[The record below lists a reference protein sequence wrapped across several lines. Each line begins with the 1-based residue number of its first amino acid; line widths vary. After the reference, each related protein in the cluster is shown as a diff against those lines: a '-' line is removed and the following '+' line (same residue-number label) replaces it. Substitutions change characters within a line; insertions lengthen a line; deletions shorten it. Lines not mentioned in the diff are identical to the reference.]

1 MPVQKAA
8 DNPSSIHPTS
18 DLPTWLTS
26 LGPTLKTRW
35 SSYFSGP
42 ASPEVNAWLNLLHA
56 AAATPWEVSERLSEL
71 LRLPQTSLDLQNSWI
86 TLSKLF
92 AVTFEAAQASDE
104 PPAAS
109 IWQNLLEIQN
119 KILQQAATVSLTRPD
134 RPNTSILSR
143 RALYLQTITEL
154 NQKIINIWDPAE
166 LLDEV
171 VVVIQKNLGYDYVN
185 LFRLDQSTQTLTLQ
199 SAIWKGQRPKPE
211 NYFELKVD
219 HQHTVGRVAAT
230 GQIAQVNNR
239 PPNKNSQPL
248 PALTGA
254 NSQLAIPLIVNNNL
268 VGVLDIESEQPE
280 AFTEDDRQ
288 IGQALADHVAVAL
301 ENARLQNAVQRHLR
315 EKTLLYESNLALGAS
330 LEMETILNLMTRKI
344 AEALEA
350 GACVICRIDQK
361 ANTVTAI
368 AQYVFRYPGNPGRT
382 WRAVNEPIHISKD
395 LVVQQVLKT
404 ARPVVGR
411 ATLTPSDQES
421 NWTLNLSQGQ
431 DQGGRKASWGV
442 VLALPLE
449 ADERMVGLIEIYD
462 KNSGR
467 NFSADDIQ
475 LFRILATQTTL
486 AMEQARMFDETR
498 QRLSEVATLYTIAQ
512 EFTSN
517 LDLETV
523 LDTIVTT
530 LRQALGCRGCCIFL
544 LDQSG
549 EQLEIKAASGL
560 KPHWRKM
567 AKLGIG
573 EGVAG
578 KSVAEG
584 RTVYVPD
591 TYKDPGFIFFD
602 KEVHSL
608 MAIPVFAHG
617 EVIGTINVDDRQPN
631 AFGPGEERLLTIAA
645 TQAGVA
651 IENARLFAKV
661 SREQQQ
667 TQAIIQHMAD
677 GLLLIDSQGVII
689 SCNQALAEMLG
700 LHPGQIINEKTSSPH
715 LPPNLASIVIPATNQ
730 ARTGILATEVTIEGP
745 HPKTLKIFST
755 PVVDDEEQPMG
766 QVRVVHDVTRE
777 REIEHLKDELFSTI
791 SHELRTP
798 LFSIQGFAKILLEE
812 ENLEAEV
819 REEFLETIQRQAM
832 QLSEMVNN
840 LLDLSKIK
848 EGKLELFKEQV
859 ALDDLIHQTIL
870 KLQGF
875 AHQRKVTL
883 NSNLPAVLPAIMGDR
898 ERLEQVLT
906 NLIGNAIKF
915 TEAGGLVVISAK
927 QAKDHLHV
935 QVRDDGIGIP
945 AEDLD
950 QVFSR
955 YYQAGNKSE
964 GSGMGS
970 GLGLHIAKKIVEE
983 HGGRIWAESIPD
995 QGSTFHF
1002 SLPL

>member
-1 MPVQKAA
+1 V
-8 DNPSSIHPTS
+8 
-18 DLPTWLTS
+18 
-26 LGPTLKTRW
+26 
-35 SSYFSGP
+35 
-42 ASPEVNAWLNLLHA
+42 
-56 AAATPWEVSERLSEL
+56 
-71 LRLPQTSLDLQNSWI
+71 
-86 TLSKLF
+86 
-92 AVTFEAAQASDE
+92 
-104 PPAAS
+104 
-109 IWQNLLEIQN
+109 
-119 KILQQAATVSLTRPD
+119 
-134 RPNTSILSR
+134 
-143 RALYLQTITEL
+143 
-154 NQKIINIWDPAE
+154 
-166 LLDEV
+166 
-171 VVVIQKNLGYDYVN
+171 
-185 LFRLDQSTQTLTLQ
+185 
-199 SAIWKGQRPKPE
+199 
-211 NYFELKVD
+211 
-219 HQHTVGRVAAT
+219 
-230 GQIAQVNNR
+230 
-239 PPNKNSQPL
+239 
-248 PALTGA
+248 
-254 NSQLAIPLIVNNNL
+254 
-268 VGVLDIESEQPE
+268 
-280 AFTEDDRQ
+280 
-288 IGQALADHVAVAL
+288 
-301 ENARLQNAVQRHLR
+301 
-315 EKTLLYESNLALGAS
+315 
-330 LEMETILNLMTRKI
+330 
-344 AEALEA
+344 
-350 GACVICRIDQK
+350 
-361 ANTVTAI
+361 
-368 AQYVFRYPGNPGRT
+368 
-382 WRAVNEPIHISKD
+382 
-395 LVVQQVLKT
+395 
-404 ARPVVGR
+404 
-411 ATLTPSDQES
+411 
-421 NWTLNLSQGQ
+421 
-431 DQGGRKASWGV
+431 GRKASWGV

-449 ADERMVGLIEIYD
+449 ADERIVGLIEIYD
-462 KNSGR
+462 RNPGR

-567 AKLGIG
+567 AKLAIG

-631 AFGPGEERLLTIAA
+631 AFGPSEERLLTIAA

-667 TQAIIQHMAD
+667 TQAIIQNMAD

-700 LHPGQIINEKTSSPH
+700 LHPGQIVNEKISSPH
-715 LPPNLASIVIPATNQ
+715 LPPNLAGIVTPTTDQ
-730 ARTGILATEVTIEGP
+730 ARTGVLAREVTIEGARP
-745 HPKTLKIFST
+745 RTLKIFST
-755 PVVDDEEQPMG
+755 PVIDDEEQPIG

-840 LLDLSKIK
+840 LLDLSKID

-875 AHQRKVTL
+875 AHQQKVTL
-883 NSNLPAVLPAIMGDR
+883 KSNLPALLPAMMGDR

-915 TEAGGLVVISAK
+915 TESGGLVVISAE
-927 QAKDHLHV
+927 QVNDHLQV
-935 QVRDDGIGIP
+935 QVQDDGIGIP
-945 AEDLD
+945 AKDLD

-983 HGGRIWAESIPD
+983 HGGRIWVESIPD